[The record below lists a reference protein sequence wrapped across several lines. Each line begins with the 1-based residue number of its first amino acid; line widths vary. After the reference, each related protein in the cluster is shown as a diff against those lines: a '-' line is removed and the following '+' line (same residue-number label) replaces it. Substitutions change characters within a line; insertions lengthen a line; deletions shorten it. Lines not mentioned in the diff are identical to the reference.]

1 MVFWI
6 LAFSYW
12 IHLLATVIWLGGLA
26 ILALI
31 ALPAL
36 RQQTLERNQWVE
48 FQKRLTP
55 WINGSLILLL
65 MTGFVQMTVDEHY
78 KGFLIFDSLWA
89 WALLVKH
96 IIFIALAAVTIYL
109 HWVVQPQMD
118 RVLLLAQQRPKLA
131 AAEQE
136 QLQYREQ
143 RLLWTNLVLAVLI
156 LLFTA
161 VMTAV

>member
-1 MVFWI
+1 MPFWI

-26 ILALI
+26 VLALI

-36 RQQTLERNQWVE
+36 RQQTLARNQWIAL
-48 FQKRLTP
+48 QKRLTP
-55 WINGSLILLL
+55 WINGSLVLLL
-65 MTGFVQMTVDEHY
+65 ITGFVQMTADEHY

-89 WALLVKH
+89 WALLIKH
-96 IIFIALAAVTIYL
+96 VVFIALAAVTIYL
-109 HWVVQPQMD
+109 QWVVQPQMD
-118 RVLLLAQQRPKLA
+118 RLLMLAEQKPKLA

-136 QLQYREQ
+136 QLQHREQ
-143 RLLWTNLVLAVLI
+143 RLLWVNLIFAVLI

>member
-65 MTGFVQMTVDEHY
+65 MTGFVQMTVDDHY